1 MSSPHVTWPGS
12 VSYNYYYCGRFSS
25 TCLGEEGGEEEKK
38 ITVLSGTRG
47 QDSLS
52 LSGVAHHSTADGLAA
67 SHLHEYPK
75 ILGVRNFRYPR
86 AFHSQPQYRRIHKNV
101 INSFSIGMVS

>member
-1 MSSPHVTWPGS
+1 MDQRERRCPVLTSPGLALCATTTITAAGS
-12 VSYNYYYCGRFSS
+12 HLPAWGKR
-25 TCLGEEGGEEEKK
+25 GEEKKK

-67 SHLHEYPK
+67 SHLHEYPG
-75 ILGVRNFRYPR
+75 ILGV
-86 AFHSQPQYRRIHKNV
+86 
-101 INSFSIGMVS
+101 